1 MKMNTFPKVNMVG
14 MEKDCLQGAD
24 TDAESN
30 DCQRYEAKCCDFLLD
45 VGYGKQDVL
54 THTTYCLL
62 VLVFSGAAH
71 LNFRLSFLQSFSQL
85 LKQLGPAFLQAQY
98 SEIVL

>member
-1 MKMNTFPKVNMVG
+1 MNTFPEVNMVG
-14 MEKDCLQGAD
+14 MEKDRLQGED
-24 TDAESN
+24 TDVESN
-30 DCQRYEAKCCDFLLD
+30 NCQSYEAKCCDVLLD
-45 VGYGKQDVL
+45 AGYGKQDVL
-54 THTTYCLL
+54 THAKYCLL
-62 VLVFSGAAH
+62 VLVFSAAAH